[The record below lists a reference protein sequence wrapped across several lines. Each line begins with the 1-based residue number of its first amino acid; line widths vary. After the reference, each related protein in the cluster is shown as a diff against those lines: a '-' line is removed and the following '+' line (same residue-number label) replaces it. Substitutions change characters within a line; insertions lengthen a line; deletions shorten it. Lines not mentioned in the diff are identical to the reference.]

1 MRSQSRLLELYVFF
15 MKSFRPFSIYHL
27 RSLACRSGM
36 AAVLFFGPVWSLD
49 SGADG
54 PSKGAEI
61 GSAPDNPGKDTAS
74 VPSAAAAVIPAD
86 PLLPEIMGPGERLM
100 WGEHGLMRLIG
111 AFPLTEDSREREIR
125 LRRTMLTAHEVGG
138 FLTLASM
145 IATVTFGQMTLN
157 GREDLGETHETL
169 AGVTIGSYFLTAALS
184 LMSPPPMVRRKEW
197 NTISIHK
204 GLAFVHF
211 TGMVLTPLL
220 ADEIA
225 GEGANQG
232 RIDRDK
238 ARVHQVSGYITT
250 AAFATAMLVVTF

>member
-1 MRSQSRLLELYVFF
+1 M
-15 MKSFRPFSIYHL
+15 
-27 RSLACRSGM
+27 
-36 AAVLFFGPVWSLD
+36 
-49 SGADG
+49 
-54 PSKGAEI
+54 
-61 GSAPDNPGKDTAS
+61 
-74 VPSAAAAVIPAD
+74 
-86 PLLPEIMGPGERLM
+86 M

-111 AFPLTEDSREREIR
+111 AYPLTEDSREREIR

-204 GLAFVHF
+204 GLALVHF

-220 ADEIA
+220 ADGIA
-225 GEGANQG
+225 GEGGNQG